1 MVTDADLRKRLTRW
15 PTAWHLIVLDAIVGI
30 VMTGVY
36 IGFAGETGDGT
47 PAYRGPTWA
56 ALAIA
61 LGIGASV
68 ALRRWKPIPAMFLV
82 VVCTSL
88 ATTAGITREP
98 FTGTILVMYMV
109 ALSENR
115 LRSLLALM
123 GTVALATLAL
133 FTTWGKEGGNTGA
146 DVFGILSFLAVAL
159 IAAWVI
165 GHVTRRL
172 RLAEFRANEERT
184 EKAIVDERLRI
195 AREMHDVVAHSLS
208 VIAVKAGIANHVA
221 EEHPEAARDALQV
234 IETISRG
241 SLTEMRRMLGVLRAE
256 GDEEIALAP
265 APGLADIP
273 ALAER
278 ARQAGVGVD
287 LDVSGV
293 DDLPDGVALAVYRIV
308 QEALTNVVKH
318 AAPADS
324 HVLVA
329 GAYGEVRVEVVDD
342 GPGHRQLPERFS
354 DEPGH
359 GLAGMRERVMMY
371 DGVFEAGRRPGGG
384 FAVRA
389 RIPYAAVDAPE
400 RGEDV
405 K

>member
-1 MVTDADLRKRLTRW
+1 MTDAQLRTRLTRW
-15 PTAWHLIVLDAIVGI
+15 PSAWHLITLDVIAGV
-30 VMTGVY
+30 VMTAIY
-36 IGFAGETGDGT
+36 IGFGTESGDAS
-47 PAYRGPTWA
+47 PNFSGPMWLAVVTAMGVGMPIAVRRKWPLP
-56 ALAIA
+56 ALA
-61 LGIGASV
+61 
-68 ALRRWKPIPAMFLV
+68 V
-82 VVCTSL
+82 VISCSSL
-88 ATTAGITREP
+88 ATLTGMTREP
-98 FTGTILVMYMV
+98 YTATILVMYMV
-109 ALSENR
+109 ALAEPH
-115 LRSLLALM
+115 LRS
-123 GTVALATLAL
+123 V
-133 FTTWGKEGGNTGA
+133 
-146 DVFGILSFLAVAL
+146 LAVAGTVL
-159 IAAWVI
+159 IAAASLASTVGKAGTTWEDAIGLIIFLTAALIASWVI

-221 EEHPEAARDALQV
+221 EEHPGAAREALRV

-256 GDEEIALAP
+256 GDEEVALAP

-273 ALAER
+273 ALADR
-278 ARQAGVGVD
+278 ARQAGIGVD

-329 GAYGEVRVEVVDD
+329 GAGGEVRVEVVDD
-342 GPGHRQLPERFS
+342 GPGHRTLPERFG

-389 RIPYAAVDAPE
+389 RIPYAARDAAE
-400 RGEDV
+400 GGEGAP
-405 K
+405 

>member
-1 MVTDADLRKRLTRW
+1 MTDPALRTRLTRW
-15 PTAWHLIVLDAIVGI
+15 PAAWHLIVIDVLAGI
-30 VMTGVY
+30 VMTAIY
-36 IGFAGETGDGT
+36 IGFGTESGDASPDYT
-47 PAYRGPTWA
+47 GPTWVSVIVA
-56 ALAIA
+56 MGVGLPIAVRRKWPLPALAVVIA
-61 LGIGASV
+61 CS
-68 ALRRWKPIPAMFLV
+68 
-82 VVCTSL
+82 SL
-88 ATTAGITREP
+88 ATITAMTREP
-98 FTGTILVMYMV
+98 YTATILVMYMV
-109 ALSENR
+109 ALAEPR
-115 LRSLLALM
+115 ARSIIALVTVIVVAAGSLISTVGIYETSWEDALGLL
-123 GTVALATLAL
+123 
-133 FTTWGKEGGNTGA
+133 
-146 DVFGILSFLAVAL
+146 VFLTAAL
-159 IAAWVI
+159 IASWVI

-172 RLAEFRANEERT
+172 RLAEMRANEERT

-221 EEHPEAARDALQV
+221 EEHPGAARDALKV

-256 GDEEIALAP
+256 GDEELDLAP

-329 GAYGEVRVEVVDD
+329 GADGEVRVEVVDD
-342 GPGHRQLPERFS
+342 GPGHRTMPERFS

-389 RIPYAAVDAPE
+389 RIPYAVRDAAEGGVDTA
-400 RGEDV
+400 
-405 K
+405 

>member
-1 MVTDADLRKRLTRW
+1 MVTDPALRTRLTRW
-15 PTAWHLIVLDAIVGI
+15 PAAWHLIVIDVLAGI
-30 VMTGVY
+30 VMTAIY
-36 IGFAGETGDGT
+36 IGFGTESGDASPDYT
-47 PAYRGPTWA
+47 GPTWVSVIVA
-56 ALAIA
+56 MGVGLPIAVRRKWPLPALAVVIA
-61 LGIGASV
+61 CS
-68 ALRRWKPIPAMFLV
+68 
-82 VVCTSL
+82 SL
-88 ATTAGITREP
+88 ATITAMTREP
-98 FTGTILVMYMV
+98 YTATILVMYMV
-109 ALSENR
+109 ALAEPR
-115 LRSLLALM
+115 ARSIIALVTVIVVAAGSLISTVGIYETSWEDALGLL
-123 GTVALATLAL
+123 
-133 FTTWGKEGGNTGA
+133 
-146 DVFGILSFLAVAL
+146 VFLTAAL
-159 IAAWVI
+159 IASWVI

-172 RLAEFRANEERT
+172 RLAEMRANEERT

-221 EEHPEAARDALQV
+221 EEHPGAARDALKV

-256 GDEEIALAP
+256 GDEELDLAP

-329 GAYGEVRVEVVDD
+329 GADGEVRVEVVDD
-342 GPGHRQLPERFS
+342 GPGHRTMPERFS

-389 RIPYAAVDAPE
+389 RIPYAVRDAAEGGVDTA
-400 RGEDV
+400 
-405 K
+405 

>member
-1 MVTDADLRKRLTRW
+1 MTDPDLRARLTRW
-15 PTAWHLIVLDAIVGI
+15 PAAWHLIVIDVLAGI
-30 VMTGVY
+30 VVTAIY
-36 IGFAGETGDGT
+36 IGFGTESGDAS
-47 PAYRGPTWA
+47 PDFDGPLWVA
-56 ALAIA
+56 VLIAMGVGLPIAVRRKWPLPALA
-61 LGIGASV
+61 V
-68 ALRRWKPIPAMFLV
+68 V
-82 VVCTSL
+82 VVCSSI
-88 ATTAGITREP
+88 ATVTGMTREP
-98 FTGTILVMYMV
+98 YTATILVMYMV
-109 ALSENR
+109 ALAESRTRSIIAVVATVLAAGASLVSTAGSEGVTWEDVIG
-115 LRSLLALM
+115 LLTFLTAAL
-123 GTVALATLAL
+123 VA
-133 FTTWGKEGGNTGA
+133 
-146 DVFGILSFLAVAL
+146 S
-159 IAAWVI
+159 WVI

-172 RLAEFRANEERT
+172 RLAEHRANEERT

-221 EEHPEAARDALQV
+221 EEHPAAARDALKV

-241 SLTEMRRMLGVLRAE
+241 SLTEMRSMLGVLRSE

-329 GAYGEVRVEVVDD
+329 GASGEVRVEVVDD
-342 GPGHRQLPERFS
+342 GPGHRTLPERFS

-389 RIPYAAVDAPE
+389 RIPYAVRDAAE
-400 RGEDV
+400 SGVETA
-405 K
+405 